1 MATDAAQ
8 LANGADDTAQA
19 DTVPIRPR
27 QARQGGSP
35 NDLESLLARIHQLA
49 GCRGAAAAAPAAT
62 DGRKS
67 TIPTGA
73 AAAAAASAH
82 DAVRRPASTP
92 TTTTTSGARWNRS
105 RSRKPGITEGQLE
118 HLVLKCLGACGD
130 MSGRDLSEQHA
141 VPFRLLEPVLQAMKL
156 AQLVAFRGS
165 APMNDFVYQL
175 TDIGR
180 ERAKKLAEHCSYFG
194 AAPVPLAAYCA
205 SVGRAEPHQAA
216 PDAARPGAG
225 VSATC

>member
-1 MATDAAQ
+1 MTPRRSRRRVTPS
-8 LANGADDTAQA
+8 ADDEDAEW
-19 DTVPIRPR
+19 RP
-27 QARQGGSP
+27 
-35 NDLESLLARIHQLA
+35 LEPQTLKEA
-49 GCRGAAAAAPAAT
+49 
-62 DGRKS
+62 
-67 TIPTGA
+67 
-73 AAAAAASAH
+73 
-82 DAVRRPASTP
+82 
-92 TTTTTSGARWNRS
+92 
-105 RSRKPGITEGQLE
+105 GITDGQLE

-194 AAPVPLAAYCA
+194 AAPVPLDGVLRERRPSRA
-205 SVGRAEPHQAA
+205 SPRST
-216 PDAARPGAG
+216 RR
-225 VSATC
+225 SATWSGRSPTC